1 MEYSKDIIL
10 GINYVEVEKE
20 GQANKIKGKK
30 LLNFL
35 KRHKVIATMTL
46 LCGILI
52 VLDYVLVHNFV
63 ILLQTLV

>member
-10 GINYVEVEKE
+10 GINYVEVGKE
-20 GQANKIKGKK
+20 GQADKIKGKK
-30 LLNFL
+30 LLNFV
-35 KRHKVIATMTL
+35 KKHKVIATMTF

-63 ILLQTLV
+63 MLLQTLV